1 MKTSSIPEYYQ
12 ILGVPQQATPEEIKK
27 AYRNK
32 AKQFHPDRNK
42 NAAAHHDFI
51 LLNEAYE
58 YLINPRKNPVG
69 NPGKVVDYD
78 EWFRQERARSR
89 QRAEAYA
96 HMRYEEFLKS
106 SSYRMATAWEII
118 FTHFYYFFAL
128 VTLIVLPVVAT
139 LIYGMRGLGYSALV
153 VAITSPLTIDAV
165 RNKPVINFKQLFK
178 ACLDITKTWGFWIT
192 FFTFLNI
199 FLILR
204 IGLQTLLPLK
214 SILTNF
220 AFSILAIFVITKWL
234 IKPKTPMRAYFY
246 AFCLTPLLIN
256 LLFLINYV
264 FSRNPSQEKYL
275 FHPVYQ
281 RSRGGM
287 QKSTLIN
294 LDNDVYAQYIGIRVF
309 WSLDAMTNRDRI
321 IYTFKEGKLGVKV
334 MTDYRFEAPEPEL
347 ESIEL
352 E

>member
-12 ILGVPQQATPEEIKK
+12 ILGVPQQATREEIKK
-27 AYRNK
+27 AYRKK

-42 NAAAHHDFI
+42 NSAAHHDFI

-58 YLINPRKNPVG
+58 YLVNPRKKPANNPE
-69 NPGKVVDYD
+69 KVVDYD
-78 EWFRQERARSR
+78 EWFRQERARAR

-106 SSYRMATAWEII
+106 SSYRLASSWEII

-128 VTLIVLPVVAT
+128 VTLIVLPVAAT
-139 LIYGMRGLGYSALV
+139 LIYGVRGLGYSAMV

-165 RNKPVINFKQLFK
+165 RNKPTINFRQLFK
-178 ACLDITKTWGFWIT
+178 ACLNITKTGGFWIT
-192 FFTFLNI
+192 VFTILNI

-220 AFSILAIFVITKWL
+220 ALSILAVFVITKWL
-234 IKPKTPMRAYFY
+234 IKPKTSIRAYFI
-246 AFCLTPLLIN
+246 AFCLTPFLIN
-256 LLFLINYV
+256 LLFVVNFF
-264 FSRNPSQEKYL
+264 FSRNPTQETYL

-294 LDNDVYAQYIGIRVF
+294 LDNDAYARYIGIRVF

-321 IYTFKEGKLGVKV
+321 IYTFKEGMLGVKV
-334 MTDYRFEAPEPEL
+334 MTHYKFVAPESEL
-347 ESIEL
+347 E
-352 E
+352 